1 MKNFFATL
9 ALTLL
14 PLTTLAAGPTPLPT
28 DPVPNGAY
36 GALAAIRSI
45 ANWMF
50 SILLVL
56 SVIFI
61 LYAAFIYLTSAGDT
75 EKAGKA
81 HQILIYAAIA
91 IIVAILSQGIVYA
104 VSSIVGYNARPNYAP
119 DVNIGNFN
127 PFW

>member
-1 MKNFFATL
+1 MKKLLVNLTL
-9 ALTLL
+9 ALL
-14 PLTTLAAGPTPLPT
+14 PAITLAAGPNPLPT
-28 DPVPNGAY
+28 DPVPGGAY
-36 GALAAIRSI
+36 GALAAMRSI

-61 LYAAFIYLTSAGDT
+61 LYAAFIYLTSSGDT

-91 IIVAILSQGIVYA
+91 IVVAILSRGIVYA
-104 VSSIVGYNARPNYAP
+104 VSSIVGYNATPNYGA
-119 DVNIGNFN
+119 GLNFNN